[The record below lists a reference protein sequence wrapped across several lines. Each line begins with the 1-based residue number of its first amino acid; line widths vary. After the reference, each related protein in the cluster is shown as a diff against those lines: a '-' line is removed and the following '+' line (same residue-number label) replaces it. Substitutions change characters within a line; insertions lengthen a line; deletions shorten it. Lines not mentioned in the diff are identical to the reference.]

1 MPITQIPFQDPVAP
15 EKPQPEQ
22 LGLYDAQG
30 WETAYR
36 DLDDDARVPHLLIQL
51 QDDLARS
58 RRREAAW
65 ISVIVHLVLII
76 LLAKVEWIEKYLPW
90 HNPVARQSVTAGKDL
105 TFLELPPDLQKVPH
119 KPNTNI
125 ASDKDRIAMT
135 RHPELDLKELRKS
148 LATPPPGAP
157 GSSAPQ
163 APQPPAKSAGGFQ
176 QNQTT
181 PQPQQA
187 PNPQIAQLQTPATPN
202 IRNEFEK
209 YAGSMSA
216 GSAIQ
221 EAARAAARP
230 GSGGQGSGG
239 DFGLG
244 TGAHGRQVGNLE
256 ILSDTQGVDFG
267 PYLQRIL
274 RDVRVNWYN
283 AIPESAQMKHG
294 NLIIEFAIT
303 KDGKVAGMKLV
314 ATSGDIPL
322 DRAAWAGIT
331 ASDPFPPL
339 PNEFTGQ
346 FLALRFRLL
355 QPHQRRDAVV
365 SRTNSP
371 QGIAA
376 GFFCMKSAAEV
387 EFDEFDYLLTY
398 ARRMRVRSE
407 NGT

>member
-1 MPITQIPFQDPVAP
+1 MPITQIPFQDPVAPP

-36 DLDDDARVPHLLIQL
+36 DLDDDAARVPHLLIQL

-65 ISVIVHLVLII
+65 ISIIVHLVLIVLI
-76 LLAKVEWIEKYLPW
+76 VKFDWVEKYLPW
-90 HNPVARQSVTAGKDL
+90 HSVVAVKKPNANDV
-105 TFLELPPDLQKVPH
+105 TFLELPPDLQKPQH

-135 RHPELDLKELRKS
+135 RHPQLDVKELRKI

-157 GSSAPQ
+157 GSSGAPQPQPAQSSAGFAQQPAPQ
-163 APQPPAKSAGGFQ
+163 A
-176 QNQTT
+176 
-181 PQPQQA
+181 QQA

-202 IRNEFEK
+202 IASEFKK
-209 YAGSMSA
+209 YGGAMSA
-216 GSAIQ
+216 GSAVQ
-221 EAARAAARP
+221 EAARAARP
-230 GSGGQGSGG
+230 GSGVQGNGG

-256 ILSDTQGVDFG
+256 ILSDTMGVDFG
-267 PYLQRIL
+267 PYLQRVL
-274 RDVRVNWYN
+274 HDVRENWYH

-314 ATSGDIPL
+314 ATSGDVPL
-322 DRAAWAGIT
+322 DRAAWAGIVG
-331 ASDPFPPL
+331 SDPFPPL
-339 PNEFTGQ
+339 PSEFGGQ
-346 FLALRFRLL
+346 YLALRFRFYYN
-355 QPHQRRDAVV
+355 P
-365 SRTNSP
+365 T
-371 QGIAA
+371 
-376 GFFCMKSAAEV
+376 K
-387 EFDEFDYLLTY
+387 DE
-398 ARRMRVRSE
+398 ME
-407 NGT
+407 